1 MANKTIGSVM
11 IREIIRMKHK
21 GFSNSKITQILGKS
35 RMTILKYLSII
46 EASGLKTKALLK
58 LSKEDLFKLLKFQ
71 INLIWRKLEQQKKA
85 A

>member
-11 IREIIRMKHK
+11 IREFIRMKYK
-21 GFSNSKITQILGKS
+21 GFSDSKISQILGKS

>member
-1 MANKTIGSVM
+1 M

-21 GFSNSKITQILGKS
+21 GFSNSKITQILGES

-58 LSKEDLFKLLKFQ
+58 LSKEDLFKLFEVP
-71 INLIWRKLEQQKKA
+71 N
-85 A
+85 